1 MIYTQQQ
8 IHNINQM
15 NLAAIEA
22 DALNA
27 AAIVAITRNSF
38 KLRSYLLEDLSVLR
52 NARAKKVKKF
62 LLILNAF
69 NCLGNLIMI
78 EYHGDLAKE
87 IFQIV
92 RYI

>member
-1 MIYTQQQ
+1 MK
-8 IHNINQM
+8 M
-15 NLAAIEA
+15 AAIEA
-22 DALNA
+22 DALNS

-52 NARAKKVKKF
+52 NARTKKVKKF

-69 NCLGNLIMI
+69 NCLGNRIMI

-87 IFQIV
+87 IFKIV